1 MFVFNCPE
9 YFMKDQLSHQIYKK
23 LFHSSTSAQLMV
35 GIDSPYYTILDVNN
49 AYLNT
54 TNAKREAILNKPV
67 FEAFPDNPTDADSA
81 NVAMSAYSFSQ
92 AIKNKLPHTTSNY
105 RYDLPIPG
113 TDRFEERYW
122 TTTNTPILDE
132 HGEVMLIL
140 HTPVDV
146 TAMVKLVGREKANL
160 KALKD
165 QRKQLYSTFM
175 QAPVGI
181 GIFKGPENIV
191 EMVNPQLAEIYRVP
205 QDALMGKPVFSV
217 LTHASGHGFEEK
229 LAHVRKT
236 GETFKAQEIA
246 VPLLRNGLQED
257 VYLDLVYE
265 PFREEDGTITGVIAI
280 AREITEQVQAKR
292 KLEEAEER
300 ARLAVD
306 SVGMGTFDLN
316 LITGEMVT
324 STTFA
329 RIHGFEGPVTRAEY
343 VSVFHEIDLEV
354 RAKAIDDSM
363 KSGVLFYE
371 ARIKWKDGSLHWV
384 RVEGKVYFE
393 SGVAIRILGIT
404 LDITEQKQSRG
415 EQKKLLSLVANS
427 VDMMSILNLD
437 GKHSYVNDAG
447 RVLLGF
453 ASDEQVRNTHVK
465 ALYSVE
471 DYRVMKREVIPAVLR
486 DGRWSGKMSVR
497 NLITGATLE
506 VFNNSI
512 RIDDPESGTPIAIG
526 AVVRDLRPEQ
536 ASKQALEKSEALLRS
551 ITTAAPTGLWQ
562 SDAEGNIIYVN
573 QTWVDWTGIPF
584 DEQLG
589 QGWLKA
595 VFAEDL
601 PGLER
606 IFQNIFQAYEFFE
619 VEYRINHADG
629 TIHWCLATG
638 RPQYNNDGVFEGYI
652 GAGMDIT
659 EQKHLQQQKDNFIGI
674 ASHELKTPVTSI
686 KAYTQV
692 LERMLQKNGSV
703 KEAAMIS
710 KMDGQLNRLTSLIGD
725 LLDVTKINSGRLQ
738 FNDRTFDF
746 NALVADLVEDLQRT
760 TQNHV
765 LVATYPDPIEI
776 FADEERI
783 GQVITNLITNA
794 IKYSPGT
801 GRIDISTSIVGT
813 EIQFCVRDYGIGIA
827 KENLDKVFEQFY
839 RVTGDMQHTFPGL
852 GLGLYIS
859 AEIIRRANGR
869 IWVNSIEGEGATFC
883 FTLPLKNEII

>member
-9 YFMKDQLSHQIYKK
+9 QFMRDQLSPQVYKN
-23 LFHSSTSAQLMV
+23 LFYSSTSAQLIV
-35 GIDSPYYTILDVNN
+35 DVDAPIFTILDVNN

-54 TNAKREAILNKPV
+54 TNAKRDAIIHKPV
-67 FEAFPDNPTDADSA
+67 FEAFPDNPRDAASN
-81 NVAMSAYSFSQ
+81 NVALSAYSFSQ
-92 AIKNKLPHTTSNY
+92 VLKNKLPHTTSNY

-113 TDRFEERYW
+113 TDLFEERYW
-122 TTTNTPILDE
+122 TTTNTPVLDDD
-132 HGEVMLIL
+132 GQVISIL

-181 GIFKGPENIV
+181 GIFKGEENIV
-191 EMVNPQLAEIYRVP
+191 ELINPQLAEIYGVS
-205 QDALMGKPVFSV
+205 QEVLIGKPVFNV

-229 LAHVRKT
+229 LEHVRKT
-236 GETFKAQEIA
+236 GEAFKAQEVT
-246 VPLLRNGLQED
+246 VPLFRNGMQED
-257 VYLDLVYE
+257 VYIDLVYE

-280 AREITEQVQAKR
+280 AREITEQVQAKKR
-292 KLEEAEER
+292 LEEAEER

-324 STTFA
+324 SDTFA
-329 RIHGFEGPVTRAEY
+329 KIHGFDAPVNRAAY
-343 VSVFHEIDLEV
+343 RSVFHKNDLEA
-354 RAKAIDDSM
+354 RAKAIDESM

-371 ARIKWKDGSLHWV
+371 ARINLKDGSTHWV

-393 SGVAIRILGIT
+393 SGIAVRILGVT

-427 VDMMSILNLD
+427 VDMMSILNLE
-437 GKHSYVNDAG
+437 GRHSYVNDAG
-447 RVLLGF
+447 RMLLGF
-453 ASDEQVRNTHVK
+453 MSDEQVRTTHVK
-465 ALYSVE
+465 ALYSPE
-471 DYRVMKREVIPAVLR
+471 DYKMMKREVMPAVLR

-497 NLITGATLE
+497 NLITGESFE

-512 RIDDPESGTPIAIG
+512 RIDDPESGRPIAIG

-536 ASKQALEKSEALLRS
+536 ASKQALERSEALLRS

-573 QTWVDWTGIPF
+573 QTWVHWTGIPF
-584 DEQLG
+584 EAQLG

-595 VFAEDL
+595 VIEEDL
-601 PGLER
+601 PRLEDHFNA
-606 IFQNIFQAYEFFE
+606 IFETREFFE
-619 VEYRINHADG
+619 IEYRIHHADG
-629 TIHWCLATG
+629 SVHWCVATG
-638 RPQYNNDGVFEGYI
+638 RPQYNSQGVFEGYI
-652 GAGMDIT
+652 GAGIDIT
-659 EQKHLQQQKDNFIGI
+659 EQKYLQQQKDNFIGI

-692 LERMLQKNGSV
+692 LERVLRKNGSF

-738 FNDRTFDF
+738 FNDRKFEF
-746 NALVADLVEDLQRT
+746 NTVVAELVEDLQRT

-765 LVATYPDPIEI
+765 LKTAYSDPVEI

-801 GRIDISTSIVGT
+801 DRIDISTEIVGN
-813 EIQFCVRDYGIGIA
+813 EIKFCVKDYGIGLS
-827 KENLDKVFEQFY
+827 KENLKKVFEQFY

-859 AEIIRRANGR
+859 AEIIRRAGGH
-869 IWVNSIEGEGATFC
+869 IWVDSIEGAGATFC
-883 FTLPLKNEII
+883 FTLPIRKDII

>member
-1 MFVFNCPE
+1 MR
-9 YFMKDQLSHQIYKK
+9 DQLSPQVYKN
-23 LFHSSTSAQLMV
+23 LFYSSTSAQLIV
-35 GIDSPYYTILDVNN
+35 DVDAPNFTILDVNN

-54 TNAKREAILNKPV
+54 TNAKRDAIIHKSV
-67 FEAFPDNPTDADSA
+67 FEAFPDNPRDAASN
-81 NVAMSAYSFSQ
+81 NVALSAYSFSQ
-92 AIKNKLPHTTSNY
+92 VLKNKLPHTTSNY

-113 TDRFEERYW
+113 TDLFEERYW
-122 TTTNTPILDE
+122 TTTNTPVLDDD
-132 HGEVMLIL
+132 GQVISIL

-181 GIFKGPENIV
+181 GIFKGEENIV
-191 EMVNPQLAEIYRVP
+191 ELINPQLAEIYGVS
-205 QDALMGKPVFSV
+205 QEVLIGKPVFNV

-229 LAHVRKT
+229 LEHVRKT
-236 GETFKAQEIA
+236 GEAFKAQEVT
-246 VPLLRNGLQED
+246 VPLFRNGMQED
-257 VYLDLVYE
+257 VYIDLVYE

-280 AREITEQVQAKR
+280 AREITEQVQAKKR
-292 KLEEAEER
+292 LEEAEER

-324 STTFA
+324 SDTFA
-329 RIHGFEGPVTRAEY
+329 KIHGFDAPVTRASY
-343 VSVFHEIDLEV
+343 VSVFHKNDLEA
-354 RAKAIDDSM
+354 RAKAIDESM

-371 ARIKWKDGSLHWV
+371 ARINLKDGSIHWV

-393 SGVAIRILGIT
+393 SGIAVRILGVT

-427 VDMMSILNLD
+427 VDMMSILNLE
-437 GKHSYVNDAG
+437 GRHSYVNDAG
-447 RVLLGF
+447 RMLLGF
-453 ASDEQVRNTHVK
+453 MSDEQVRTTHVK
-465 ALYSVE
+465 ALYSPD
-471 DYRVMKREVIPAVLR
+471 DYKMMKREVMPAVLR

-497 NLITGATLE
+497 NLITGESFE

-512 RIDDPESGTPIAIG
+512 RIDDPESGRPIAIG

-536 ASKQALEKSEALLRS
+536 ASKQALERSEALLRS

-584 DEQLG
+584 EAQLG

-595 VFAEDL
+595 VIEEDL
-601 PGLER
+601 PRLEDHFNA
-606 IFQNIFQAYEFFE
+606 IFETREFFE
-619 VEYRINHADG
+619 IEYRIHHADG
-629 TIHWCLATG
+629 SVHWCVATG
-638 RPQYNNDGVFEGYI
+638 RPQYNGQGVFEGYI
-652 GAGMDIT
+652 GAGIDIT
-659 EQKHLQQQKDNFIGI
+659 EQKYLQQQKDNFIGI

-692 LERMLQKNGSV
+692 LERVLRKNGSI

-738 FNDRTFDF
+738 FNDRKFEF
-746 NALVADLVEDLQRT
+746 NTVVAELVEDLQRT

-765 LVATYPDPIEI
+765 LKTAYSDPVEI

-801 GRIDISTSIVGT
+801 DRIDISTEIVGN
-813 EIQFCVRDYGIGIA
+813 EIKFCVKDYGIGLS
-827 KENLDKVFEQFY
+827 KENLKKVFEQFY

-859 AEIIRRANGR
+859 AEIIRRAGGH
-869 IWVNSIEGEGATFC
+869 IWVDSIEGAGATFC
-883 FTLPLKNEII
+883 FTLPIRKEII

>member
-9 YFMKDQLSHQIYKK
+9 QFMRDQLSPQVYKN
-23 LFHSSTSAQLMV
+23 LFYSSTSAQLIV
-35 GIDSPYYTILDVNN
+35 DVDAPNFTILDVNN

-54 TNAKREAILNKPV
+54 TNAKRDAIIHKSV
-67 FEAFPDNPTDADSA
+67 FEAFPDNPRDAASN
-81 NVAMSAYSFSQ
+81 NVALSAYSFSQ
-92 AIKNKLPHTTSNY
+92 VLKNKLPHTTSNY

-113 TDRFEERYW
+113 TDLFEERYW
-122 TTTNTPILDE
+122 TTTNTPVLDDD
-132 HGEVMLIL
+132 GQVISIL

-181 GIFKGPENIV
+181 GIFKGEENIV
-191 EMVNPQLAEIYRVP
+191 ELINPQLAEIYGVS
-205 QDALMGKPVFSV
+205 QEVLIGKPVFNV

-229 LAHVRKT
+229 LEHVRKT
-236 GETFKAQEIA
+236 GEAFKAQEVT
-246 VPLLRNGLQED
+246 VPLFRNGMQED
-257 VYLDLVYE
+257 VYIDLVYE

-280 AREITEQVQAKR
+280 AREITEQVQAKKR
-292 KLEEAEER
+292 LEEAEER

-324 STTFA
+324 SDTFA
-329 RIHGFEGPVTRAEY
+329 KIHGFDAPVTRASY
-343 VSVFHEIDLEV
+343 VSVFHKNDLEA
-354 RAKAIDDSM
+354 RAKAIDESM

-371 ARIKWKDGSLHWV
+371 ARINLKDGSIHWV

-393 SGVAIRILGIT
+393 SGIAVRILGVT

-427 VDMMSILNLD
+427 VDMMSILNLE
-437 GKHSYVNDAG
+437 GRHSYVNDAG
-447 RVLLGF
+447 RMLLGF
-453 ASDEQVRNTHVK
+453 MSDEQVRTTHVK
-465 ALYSVE
+465 ALYSPD
-471 DYRVMKREVIPAVLR
+471 DYKMMKREVMPAVLR

-497 NLITGATLE
+497 NLITGESFE

-512 RIDDPESGTPIAIG
+512 RIDDPESGRPIAIG

-536 ASKQALEKSEALLRS
+536 ASKQALERSEALLRS

-584 DEQLG
+584 EAQLG

-595 VFAEDL
+595 VIEEDL
-601 PGLER
+601 PRLEDHFNA
-606 IFQNIFQAYEFFE
+606 IFETREFFE
-619 VEYRINHADG
+619 IEYRIHHADG
-629 TIHWCLATG
+629 SVHWCVATG
-638 RPQYNNDGVFEGYI
+638 RPQYNGQGVFEGYI
-652 GAGMDIT
+652 GAGIDIT
-659 EQKHLQQQKDNFIGI
+659 EQKYLQQQKDNFIGI

-692 LERMLQKNGSV
+692 LERVLRKNGSI

-738 FNDRTFDF
+738 FNDRKFEF
-746 NALVADLVEDLQRT
+746 NTVVAELVEDLQRT

-765 LVATYPDPIEI
+765 LKTAYSDPVEI

-801 GRIDISTSIVGT
+801 DRIDISTEIVGN
-813 EIQFCVRDYGIGIA
+813 EIKFCVKDYGIGLS
-827 KENLDKVFEQFY
+827 KENLKKVFEQFY

-859 AEIIRRANGR
+859 AEIIRRAGGH
-869 IWVNSIEGEGATFC
+869 IWVDSIEGAGATFC
-883 FTLPLKNEII
+883 FTLPIRKEII

>member
-9 YFMKDQLSHQIYKK
+9 QFMRDQLSPKVYKN
-23 LFHSSTSAQLMV
+23 LFYSSTSAQLIV
-35 GIDSPYYTILDVNN
+35 DVDAPNFTILDVNN

-54 TNAKREAILNKPV
+54 TNAKRDAIIHKPV
-67 FEAFPDNPTDADSA
+67 FEAFPDNPRDAASN
-81 NVAMSAYSFSQ
+81 NVALSAYSFSQ
-92 AIKNKLPHTTSNY
+92 VLKNKLPHTTSNY

-113 TDRFEERYW
+113 TDLFEERYW
-122 TTTNTPILDE
+122 TTTNTPVLDDD
-132 HGEVMLIL
+132 GQVISIL

-181 GIFKGPENIV
+181 GIFKGEENIV
-191 EMVNPQLAEIYRVP
+191 ELINPQLAEIYGVS
-205 QDALMGKPVFSV
+205 QEVLIGKPVFNV

-229 LAHVRKT
+229 LEHVRKT
-236 GETFKAQEIA
+236 GEAFKAQEVT
-246 VPLLRNGLQED
+246 VPLFRNGMQED
-257 VYLDLVYE
+257 VYIDLVYE

-280 AREITEQVQAKR
+280 AREITEQVQAKKR
-292 KLEEAEER
+292 LEEAEER

-324 STTFA
+324 SDTFA
-329 RIHGFEGPVTRAEY
+329 KIHGFDAPVTRASY
-343 VSVFHEIDLEV
+343 VSVFHKNDLEA
-354 RAKAIDDSM
+354 RAKAIDESM

-371 ARIKWKDGSLHWV
+371 ARINLKDGSIHWV

-393 SGVAIRILGIT
+393 SGIAVRILGVT

-427 VDMMSILNLD
+427 VDMMSILNLE
-437 GKHSYVNDAG
+437 GRHSYVNDAG
-447 RVLLGF
+447 RMLLGF
-453 ASDEQVRNTHVK
+453 MSDEQVRTTHVK
-465 ALYSVE
+465 ALYSPE
-471 DYRVMKREVIPAVLR
+471 DYKMMKREVMPAMLR

-497 NLITGATLE
+497 NLITGESFE

-512 RIDDPESGTPIAIG
+512 RIDDPESGRPIAIG

-536 ASKQALEKSEALLRS
+536 ASKQALERSEALLRS

-584 DEQLG
+584 EAQLG

-595 VFAEDL
+595 VIEEDL
-601 PGLER
+601 PRLEDHFKA
-606 IFQNIFQAYEFFE
+606 IFETREFFE
-619 VEYRINHADG
+619 IEYRIYHADG
-629 TIHWCLATG
+629 SVHWCVATG
-638 RPQYNNDGVFEGYI
+638 RPQYNGQGVFEGYI
-652 GAGMDIT
+652 GAGIDIT
-659 EQKHLQQQKDNFIGI
+659 EQKYLQQQKDNFIGI

-692 LERMLQKNGSV
+692 LERVLRKNGSI

-738 FNDRTFDF
+738 FNDRKFEF
-746 NALVADLVEDLQRT
+746 NTVVAELVEDLQRT

-765 LVATYPDPIEI
+765 LKTAYSAPVEI

-801 GRIDISTSIVGT
+801 DRIDISTEIVGN
-813 EIQFCVRDYGIGIA
+813 EIKFCVKDYGIGLS
-827 KENLDKVFEQFY
+827 KENLKKVFEQFY

-852 GLGLYIS
+852 GLGLFIS
-859 AEIIRRANGR
+859 AEIIRRAGGH
-869 IWVNSIEGEGATFC
+869 IWVDSIEGAGATFC
-883 FTLPLKNEII
+883 FTLPIRKEII

>member
-1 MFVFNCPE
+1 MR
-9 YFMKDQLSHQIYKK
+9 DQLSQQVYKN
-23 LFHSSTSAQLMV
+23 LFYSSTSAQLLLGV
-35 GIDSPYYTILDVNN
+35 DAPFYTIMDVNN

-54 TNAKREAILNKPV
+54 TNAKRDAILNKPV
-67 FEAFPDNPTDADSA
+67 FDAFPDNPTDSA
-81 NVAMSAYSFSQ
+81 SHNVAISAYSFSQ
-92 AIKNKLPHTTSNY
+92 VIKNKLPHTTSNY

-122 TTTNTPILDE
+122 TTTNTPVLDDE
-132 HGEVMLIL
+132 GEVMFIL

-181 GIFKGPENIV
+181 GIFKGAENVV
-191 EMVNPQLAEIYRVP
+191 EMVNPQLAEIYGVP
-205 QDALMGKPVFSV
+205 QDALIGRPVFSV
-217 LTHASGHGFEEK
+217 LSQASGHGFEEK
-229 LAHVRKT
+229 LDHVRRT
-236 GETFKAQEIA
+236 GEAFKAQEIA
-246 VPLLRNGLQED
+246 VPLFRNGVQED
-257 VYLDLVYE
+257 VYIDLVYE
-265 PFREEDGTITGVIAI
+265 PFREEDGTISGVIAI

-292 KLEEAEER
+292 RLEEAEER

-324 STTFA
+324 SDTFA
-329 RIHGFEGPVTRAEY
+329 KIHGFEAPVTRAKY
-343 VSVFHEIDLEV
+343 VEVFHKNDLEA
-354 RAKAIDDSM
+354 RTRAIDESM

-371 ARIKWKDGSLHWV
+371 ARLNWKDGSVRWV

-393 SGVAIRILGIT
+393 SGIAVRILGVT

-437 GKHSYVNDAG
+437 GRHSYVNDAG
-447 RVLLGF
+447 RMLLGF
-453 ASDEQVRNTHVK
+453 TSDEQVRNTHVK
-465 ALYSVE
+465 ALYSPE
-471 DYRVMKREVIPAVLR
+471 DYRMMKREVMPAVIHE
-486 DGRWSGKMSVR
+486 GRWSGKMSVR
-497 NLITGATLE
+497 NLITGETFE
-506 VFNNSI
+506 IFNNSI
-512 RIDDPESGTPIAIG
+512 RIDDPETGKPIAIG

-536 ASKQALEKSEALLRS
+536 ASKQALEKSEQLLRS

-584 DEQLG
+584 EEQLG
-589 QGWLKA
+589 QGWLRA
-595 VFAEDL
+595 VVEEDL
-601 PGLER
+601 TKLEKNFQS
-606 IFQNIFQAYEFFE
+606 IFETHDLFE
-619 VEYRINHADG
+619 IEYRINHADG
-629 TIHWCLATG
+629 TVHWCVATG
-638 RPQYNNDGVFEGYI
+638 RPQYNADGVFEGYI

-692 LERMLQKNGSV
+692 LERMFRKNGSM

-738 FNDRTFDF
+738 FNDRTFEF
-746 NALVADLVEDLQRT
+746 NSLVAELVEDLQRT

-765 LVATYPDPIEI
+765 LVTTYSDPVEM

-801 GRIDISTSIVGT
+801 GRIDISTSVVGT
-813 EIQFCVRDYGIGIA
+813 EIRFCVKDYGIGIA
-827 KENLDKVFEQFY
+827 KENLSKVFEQFY

-859 AEIIRRANGR
+859 AEIIRRAGGH
-869 IWVNSIEGEGATFC
+869 IWVDSIEGQGATFC
-883 FTLPLKNEII
+883 FTLPIKKEMI

>member
-1 MFVFNCPE
+1 
-9 YFMKDQLSHQIYKK
+9 
-23 LFHSSTSAQLMV
+23 MV
-35 GIDSPYYTILDVNN
+35 GVDAPNYTILDVNN

-54 TNAKREAILNKPV
+54 TNTKRELILNRPV
-67 FEAFPDNPTDADSA
+67 FEAFPDNPRDPASA
-81 NVAMSAYSFSQ
+81 NVALSAYSFSQ

-105 RYDLPIPG
+105 RYDLPVPG
-113 TDRFEERYW
+113 TDQFEERYW
-122 TTTNTPILDE
+122 TTTNTPILDDG
-132 HGEVMLIL
+132 GEVMLIL

-146 TAMVKLVGREKANL
+146 TTMVKLVGREKANL
-160 KALKD
+160 LALKD

-191 EMVNPQLAEIYRVP
+191 EMVNPQLSEIYGVAP
-205 QDALMGKPVFSV
+205 QALLGRPVFSV

-229 LAHVRKT
+229 MDHVRRT
-236 GETFKAQEIA
+236 GEAFVAQEVA
-246 VPLLRNGLQED
+246 VPLFRNGEQED
-257 VYLDLVYE
+257 VYIDLVYE
-265 PFREEDGTITGVIAI
+265 PYREEDGTITGVIAV
-280 AREITEQVQAKR
+280 AREITAQVQAKK

-324 STTFA
+324 SDTFA
-329 RIHGFEGPVTRAEY
+329 KIHGFDGPVSREVY
-343 VSVFHEIDLEV
+343 ISLFHKNDREA
-354 RAKAIDDSM
+354 RTKAIEESL
-363 KSGVLFYE
+363 KTGVLYYE
-371 ARIKWKDGSLHWV
+371 ARISWKDGSIHWV

-393 SGVAIRILGIT
+393 SGLAVRILGIT
-404 LDITEQKQSRG
+404 LDITEQKQSKE

-437 GKHSYVNDAG
+437 GRHSYVNDAG
-447 RVLLGF
+447 RMLLGF
-453 ASDEQVRNTHVK
+453 SNDEQVRSTHIK
-465 ALYSVE
+465 ALYTPE
-471 DYRVMKREVIPAVLR
+471 DYRMMKREVMPAVIR
-486 DGRWSGKMSVR
+486 DGRWSGRMSVR
-497 NLITGATLE
+497 NLNTGESFE

-512 RIDDPESGTPIAIG
+512 RIDDPESGRPIAIG
-526 AVVRDLRPEQ
+526 AVVRDLRPEH

-584 DEQLG
+584 EEQLG
-589 QGWLKA
+589 KGWLKA
-595 VFAEDL
+595 VVDEDL
-601 PGLER
+601 PRLRKNYEVV
-606 IFQNIFQAYEFFE
+606 FQTHESFE
-619 VEYRINHADG
+619 IEYRINHADG
-629 TIHWCLATG
+629 TVHWCVATG
-638 RPQYNNDGVFEGYI
+638 RPQYSPEGQFEGYI

-692 LERMLQKNGSV
+692 LERMFRKNGAI
-703 KEAAMIS
+703 KEAEMIS

-746 NALVADLVEDLQRT
+746 NALVAELVEDLQRT

-765 LVATYPDPIEI
+765 LATTYSEPVEV

-783 GQVITNLITNA
+783 GQVVTNLITNA
-794 IKYSPGT
+794 IKYSPDT
-801 GRIDISTSIVGT
+801 GRIDISTSIVGN
-813 EIQFCVRDYGIGIA
+813 EVQLCVKDYGIGIA
-827 KENLDKVFEQFY
+827 EENLDKVFEQFY

-859 AEIIRRANGR
+859 AEIIKRAGGH
-869 IWVNSIEGEGATFC
+869 IWVDSVEGHGATFC
-883 FTLPLKNEII
+883 FTLPLKESK